1 MVFYN
6 VSLLLLLHS
15 FLQYPKMIDCF
26 SPLVSKERLQQ
37 PMRSNYLISQLTT
50 RAITISVSSSKTD
63 IQFKDD
69 NPHSDDD
76 MTVSNEASKAT
87 NTATDMDVQP
97 QAMATGY
104 SQNPDL
110 ILATEEAT
118 RQALAY
124 LPTGA
129 NIDLGLVFVSS
140 IYDGQYSPT
149 VIVPTIVDTCQT
161 ENFSLSKLIG
171 CSAGGIIGT
180 KEQQPHDSAA
190 ADLHARRSQR
200 SIQAVENEGGA
211 GVVVTLCVFPDT
223 KIRTFHLQEDDVP
236 DDVSYMSPQEWKQS
250 VGMSCLNQSPKAG
263 DDMDASPSF
272 LLFPAPSFQKDLD
285 DFLKGMKMAFGDGV
299 QSTLMGALSSTVSS
313 LSRAKLFRYDVDEPN
328 VIQTLTEGCI
338 GVSMVGDAE
347 MKVMVAQGA
356 KPVGGVY
363 RIVSGKD
370 STIGVIQLDEMA
382 TKQLEEDAPSNGI
395 EGEELQEEEEEDDN
409 EELEQ
414 QKMDAKKK
422 LAAAYAKA
430 AIPKPVLAEA
440 NYLMKTLSDDDQA
453 FMRKFLLVGLER
465 SGGMIGNSPSEIIRL
480 AQGKGHRFT
489 VHQVASAGMKD
500 GSVTLPLGS
509 VNVELGT
516 RMRFFVRDGSFA
528 KKEVE
533 AIWTG
538 YKKRELESTFAQ
550 DSKPF
555 QPTGCLM
562 FPTLDRGKKFF
573 GGKSGYESSAVVEY
587 VPNLP
592 SLGGFFCN
600 GIISRL
606 DDADKQ
612 FMVHG
617 SASCYVLFGSKSR
630 RPVFCAAKAQ
640 EEKERAELLAK
651 KQEEE
656 RQALAAENEKKLKYA
671 RDLSLGDDDDMP
683 APRSAD
689 GELIIKRRE
698 VHSGRALTIS
708 SVQWSVAEKM
718 AKPTSA
724 LEGFMW
730 DKETEVDRLRER
742 VPLANLVSQC
752 KLFDMDPSKPKPR
765 DWIAPV
771 RAAARQGFVI
781 IPELKRTEPMTGS
794 LRKRYDV
801 KKLTK
806 QFINAGATAL
816 SVNCDQVY
824 FGGSLE
830 DITESREAASE
841 AILKAS
847 NAEEGVIAPP
857 ILASDLILYPYQLY
871 KLRLAGA
878 DAVTLVVG
886 ALTTKDLLYFTKI
899 AATLKMNVVASV
911 TSEVQI
917 DRLTKLGSRID
928 AISVSNRDLE
938 SFSFDDTGAQALN
951 LLSSEAMRT
960 FKQSH
965 PDAVVL
971 AEGRVGMIEM
981 DNGMGDKFAHLYVE
995 ALKDAGAMGAIVG
1008 GGIANVNKDDVGEFL
1023 ESFY

>member
-1 MVFYN
+1 MP
-6 VSLLLLLHS
+6 L
-15 FLQYPKMIDCF
+15 F
-26 SPLVSKERLQQ
+26 SSSGNDGTDDE
-37 PMRSNYLISQLTT
+37 
-50 RAITISVSSSKTD
+50 SVSGD
-63 IQFKDD
+63 
-69 NPHSDDD
+69 
-76 MTVSNEASKAT
+76 EASKGITPAT
-87 NTATDMDVQP
+87 ADADILPP

-104 SQNPDL
+104 SHNPDL
-110 ILATEEAT
+110 LLATQEAT
-118 RQALAY
+118 RQALAS

-129 NIDLGLVFVSS
+129 SVDLGLVFVSS

-149 VIVPTIVDTCQT
+149 VVVPTIVETCRN
-161 ENFSLSKLIG
+161 ENVSLEKLIG
-171 CSAGGIIGT
+171 CSAGGLVGT
-180 KEQQPHDSAA
+180 KEPPQQQSTGTCSTV
-190 ADLHARRSQR
+190 ADKSRPRRAQTLNT
-200 SIQAVENEGGA
+200 VENEGGA
-211 GVVVTLCVFPDT
+211 GVVVTLCVLPDT
-223 KIRTFHLQEDDVP
+223 EIRTFHLQEEDVP
-236 DDVSYMSPQEWKQS
+236 DDLSYMSPQQWKQS
-250 VGMSCLNQSPKAG
+250 VGMSFLNQSQKSSSSDDG
-263 DDMDASPSF
+263 DIGKDEMTTSPSF
-272 LLFPAPSFQKDLD
+272 FLLPSPSFQKDLD
-285 DFLKGMKMAFGDGV
+285 DFLKGIKMAFGDGV
-299 QSTLMGALSSTVSS
+299 QSTLVGALSSTVSS

-328 VIQTLTEGCI
+328 AIQTLTEGCI
-338 GVSMVGDAE
+338 GVSMVGDVE
-347 MKVMVAQGA
+347 LKVMVAQGA

-363 RIVSGKD
+363 RVVSGKD

-382 TKQLEEDAPSNGI
+382 TKQLEQEDDDESNGTA
-395 EGEELQEEEEEDDN
+395 EGEEMEDEE

-414 QKMDAKKK
+414 HKVDAKKK

-465 SGGMIGNSPSEIIRL
+465 SGGMIGNSPSEIMRL
-480 AQGKGHRFT
+480 AEGKGHRFT

-516 RMRFFVRDGSFA
+516 RMRFYVRDGSFA

-533 AIWTG
+533 AILTG
-538 YKKRELESTFAQ
+538 YKKKELESTFAQ

-555 QPTGCLM
+555 EPSGCLV
-562 FPTLDRGKKFF
+562 FPTLDRGQKFF
-573 GGKSGYESSAVVEY
+573 GGKSGYESSAVAEY
-587 VPNLP
+587 APNLT

-600 GIISRL
+600 GVIARL

-612 FMVHG
+612 AMVHG
-617 SASCYVLFGSKSR
+617 SASCYVFVGSKSR
-630 RPVFCAAKAQ
+630 RPVFSVAKAR
-640 EEKERAELLAK
+640 EEKEKAEQLAK

-656 RQALAAENEKKLKYA
+656 RNALAAENEKKMKA
-671 RDLSLGDDDDMP
+671 AKDLSVGDDDDKP
-683 APRSAD
+683 APRSDD

-698 VHSGRALTIS
+698 IHSGRALTIS

-752 KLFDMDPSKPKPR
+752 KLFDIDPSKPKPR
-765 DWIAPV
+765 DWIRPI

-794 LRKRYDV
+794 LRKRYDIQ
-801 KKLTK
+801 KLTK
-806 QFINAGATAL
+806 QFTKAGAVAL
-816 SVNCDQVY
+816 SVNCDQVF

-847 NAEEGVIAPP
+847 DAEEGVIAPP

-899 AATLKMNVVASV
+899 AVSLKMNVVASV

-917 DRLTKLGSRID
+917 DRLTKLGSKID

-938 SFSFDDTGAQALN
+938 TFSFDDTGAQALS
-951 LLSSEAMRT
+951 LLKSDAMKA

-965 PDAVVL
+965 PEAVVL
-971 AEGRVGMIEM
+971 AEGRVGMIEI
-981 DNGMGDKFAHLYVE
+981 DNGTGDKFAHLYVE

-1008 GGIANVNKDDVGEFL
+1008 GGIAKVNKDDIGEFL
-1023 ESFY
+1023 KSFH

>member
-1 MVFYN
+1 MGIETTNTMIVYN
-6 VSLLLLLHS
+6 TSLLLLLYACLH
-15 FLQYPKMIDCF
+15 YPMMIDCF
-26 SPLVSKERLQQ
+26 SHVTPKGRMQRQMKHYWNPLIKTFKMLRASSMSVAS
-37 PMRSNYLISQLTT
+37 SNGDLPFNNEDNNCNDSGDKVTTADIS
-50 RAITISVSSSKTD
+50 
-63 IQFKDD
+63 
-69 NPHSDDD
+69 
-76 MTVSNEASKAT
+76 
-87 NTATDMDVQP
+87 P

-104 SQNPDL
+104 SHNPDL

-118 RQALAY
+118 RQALAS
-124 LPTGA
+124 LPIGA
-129 NIDLGLVFVSS
+129 TIDLGLVFVSS

-149 VIVPTIVDTCQT
+149 VIVPTIVETCQKET
-161 ENFSLSKLIG
+161 FSLAKLIG

-180 KEQQPHDSAA
+180 KEQLGSMVETN
-190 ADLHARRSQR
+190 QR
-200 SIQAVENEGGA
+200 GSRTINVAENEGGA
-211 GVVVTLCVFPDT
+211 GVVVTLCVLPDT
-223 KIRTFHLQEDDVP
+223 DICTFHLQEEDVP
-236 DDVSYMSPQEWKQS
+236 DDLSYMSPQEWKQS
-250 VGMSCLNQSPKAG
+250 VGMSFLNSSSEKSVSSP
-263 DDMDASPSF
+263 PSF
-272 LLFPAPSFQKDLD
+272 LLLPSPSFQKDLD
-285 DFLKGMKMAFGDGV
+285 DFLKGFKMVFGDDGV
-299 QSTLMGALSSTVSS
+299 PSTLVGALSSTVSS

-328 VIQTLTEGCI
+328 AIQTLTEGCI

-347 MKVMVAQGA
+347 LKVMVAQGA

-382 TKQLEEDAPSNGI
+382 TKQLEQDAPSDGM
-395 EGEELQEEEEEDDN
+395 EGEELQEEEEEEEDDDN
-409 EELEQ
+409 DELQQ

-465 SGGMIGNSPSEIIRL
+465 SGGMIGNSPSEIMRL
-480 AQGKGHRFT
+480 AEGKGHRFT

-516 RMRFFVRDGSFA
+516 RMRFYVRDGSFA

-538 YKKRELESTFAQ
+538 YKKKELESTFAQ

-555 QPTGCLM
+555 QPSGCLM

-600 GIISRL
+600 GVIARL

-612 FMVHG
+612 VMVHG
-617 SASCYVLFGSKSR
+617 SASCYVLVGSKSR
-630 RPVFCAAKAQ
+630 RPIFSAAKAR

-656 RQALAAENEKKLKYA
+656 RKALEAENEKKLKAA
-671 RDLSLGDDDDMP
+671 RDLSLGVDEEKP

-698 VHSGRALTIS
+698 VHSGRALTVS

-718 AKPTSA
+718 ATPTSA

-742 VPLANLVSQC
+742 VPLSNLVSQC
-752 KLFDMDPSKPKPR
+752 KLVDMDPSKPKPR
-765 DWIAPV
+765 DWIGPV

-806 QFINAGATAL
+806 QFIKAGATAL
-816 SVNCDQVY
+816 SVNCDQVF

-847 NAEEGVIAPP
+847 NAEDRVIAPP

-899 AATLKMNVVASV
+899 AASLKMNVVASV

-917 DRLTKLGSRID
+917 DRLTKLGGKID

-938 SFSFDDTGAQALN
+938 TFSFDDTGAQALN
-951 LLSSEAMRT
+951 LLKSDAMKA

-965 PDAVVL
+965 PEAVVL
-971 AEGRVGMIEM
+971 AEGRVGLIEV

-1008 GGIANVNKDDVGEFL
+1008 GGIANVNKDEIGKFL
-1023 ESFY
+1023 KSFY